1 MDRVMMIPMRVDISP
16 ALNFSIQT
24 PHVLCFGVDTKIV
37 AVEGE
42 PYTGDYVVTPRAHDQ
57 TVLPTKRK
65 QMLDDVTV
73 LEVPYW
79 ETSNESGVTAYIAQE
94 V

>member
-1 MDRVMMIPMRVDISP
+1 MERVMVIPMRVEISP
-16 ALNFSIQT
+16 AINFSIQT
-24 PHVLCFGVDTKIV
+24 PRALNLGLDSAIV
-37 AVEGE
+37 IGGGQ
-42 PYTGDYVVTPRAHDQ
+42 PYTGEYTVTPKAHDQ

-73 LEVPYW
+73 LEVPYY
-79 ETSNESGVTAYIAQE
+79 ETSNESGVTVYIAQE

>member
-1 MDRVMMIPMRVDISP
+1 MERVMVIPMTVSISP
-16 ALNFSIQT
+16 ALNFSIQS
-24 PHVLCFGVDTKIV
+24 PKAICFSIDTAIV
-37 AVEGE
+37 TGGGT
-42 PYTGDYVVTPRAHDQ
+42 PYTGDYIVTPRAHDQ

-65 QMLDDVTV
+65 VMADDVTV

>member
-1 MDRVMMIPMRVDISP
+1 MERVMTIPMRVDIAP
-16 ALNFSIQT
+16 ALNFSIQS
-24 PHVLCFGVDTKIV
+24 PHAIRFGLDTAIV
-37 AVEGE
+37 IGGGQ
-42 PYTGDYVVTPRAHDQ
+42 PYTGEYTVTPRAHNE

-73 LEVPYW
+73 LRVPYY

>member
-1 MDRVMMIPMRVDISP
+1 MDRVMMVPMTVSIAP
-16 ALNFSIQT
+16 AIDFTIQT
-24 PHVLCFGVDTKIV
+24 PTNISMGMDTAIV
-37 AVEGE
+37 VGSGT